1 MPPAPRGPNAATKR
15 VVRAFLDE
23 GLRGADAAT
32 AEIVPE
38 LFATEDLR
46 RAVRTFLEE
55 GPGKA
60 TFEGR

>member
-1 MPPAPRGPNAATKR
+1 
-15 VVRAFLDE
+15 VVRAFLEE
-23 GLRGADAAT
+23 GVRGADGAT